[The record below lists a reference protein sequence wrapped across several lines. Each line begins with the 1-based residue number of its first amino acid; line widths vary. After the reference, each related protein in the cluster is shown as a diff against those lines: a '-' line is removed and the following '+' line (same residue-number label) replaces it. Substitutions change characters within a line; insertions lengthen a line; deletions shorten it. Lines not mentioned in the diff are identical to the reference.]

1 LVFQF
6 FTVTCHALVMCGRV
20 RSTLGADQVA
30 ADVPWVNREQY
41 TPRYNASPGASL
53 AVLRVAGPGETS
65 SSGRVVETMRFGL
78 VPSYTDKAAKVD
90 FYRMFN
96 ARSETIAEKGVF
108 SRLLQRRRGV
118 VLLNGFYEWSMEKA
132 GASQVKQP
140 YYLHLDGGRRRV
152 RGRRASLRGAVRS
165 MERR

>member
-1 LVFQF
+1 
-6 FTVTCHALVMCGRV
+6 MCGRV

-65 SSGRVVETMRFGL
+65 SSGRVVGAMRVGL

-96 ARSETIAEKGVF
+96 ARSETIAETGVF
-108 SRLLQRRRGV
+108 SRPLQRRRGV
-118 VLLNGFYEWSMEKA
+118 VVLNGLYGWAVETA
-132 GASQVKQP
+132 GASAGRQP
-140 YYLHLDGGRRRV
+140 
-152 RGRRASLRGAVRS
+152 
-165 MERR
+165 

>member
-1 LVFQF
+1 
-6 FTVTCHALVMCGRV
+6 
-20 RSTLGADQVA
+20 
-30 ADVPWVNREQY
+30 
-41 TPRYNASPGASL
+41 
-53 AVLRVAGPGETS
+53 
-65 SSGRVVETMRFGL
+65 MRFGL

-132 GASQVKQP
+132 GASQVRQP